1 MSFFYCKNRD
11 IRKNGNIK
19 ENYNNRKN
27 SKDISSC
34 FIWVF
39 ACFLV
44 LFCVGIHHFE
54 TEMEDSKRQEMNIY
68 HVTWSPEKHMDT
80 TEYLDT
86 LEHQH
91 EIESVDGEIT
101 DKGEENKDPSNL
113 NAKYALLMDATNRR
127 VLFEKSGYEQ
137 VPMASTTKIMTLIV
151 ALENGNLND
160 IVTVS
165 KRAACMPDVQLN
177 MNTGEQ
183 YILSDLLYSLMLE
196 SHNDTAVAIAEHIGG
211 SVEGFA
217 AMMNEKAKELGAYN
231 TNFVTPNGLD
241 AEGHCTTAYD
251 LALIASYAIEN
262 ESFLQIVQTPSHT
275 FHEQTKGRSFTVN
288 NKDLFLSSY
297 DGAIGIKTGFTNDA
311 GYCFVGAVDK
321 DNKRF
326 VSVVLACGWPPNKS
340 FKWKDTKKLMD
351 YGVENFHTKEILKVG
366 TTFQQIS
373 VLDCIEN
380 APITPFVNESVELLL
395 NSKENVSF
403 DIKLP
408 THLTAPVKKNETIG
422 EITIYVNDKKYQVL
436 PLYSNENRSKITYQY
451 ILKQIIERYF
461 LVTH

>member
-1 MSFFYCKNRD
+1 MSFFYCKNR
-11 IRKNGNIK
+11 K
-19 ENYNNRKN
+19 NRKIKKD
-27 SKDISSC
+27 SKDTASC
-34 FIWVF
+34 FLLGF
-39 ACFLV
+39 ACFIV
-44 LFCVGIHHFE
+44 LSCVGIRHLE
-54 TEMEDSKRQEMNIY
+54 TRMEDSKRQEMNIY
-68 HVTWSPEKHMDT
+68 HLTWSPDEHMEVA
-80 TEYLDT
+80 EYLDT
-86 LEHQH
+86 MEHNE
-91 EIESVDGEIT
+91 EIESVDGEIKN
-101 DKGEENKDPSNL
+101 KGEENKEPSNL

-137 VPMASTTKIMTLIV
+137 VPMASTTKIMTLLV
-151 ALENGNLND
+151 ALENGDLND

-165 KRAACMPDVQLN
+165 KQAACMPDVQLN

-217 AMMNEKAKELGAYN
+217 AMMNEKAKELGAYH

-262 ESFLQIVQTPSHT
+262 ELFLQIVQTPSHT
-275 FHEQTKGRSFTVN
+275 FHEQTIGRCFTVN
-288 NKDLFLSSY
+288 NKDRFLTSY

-340 FKWKDTKKLMD
+340 FKWKDTTQLMD
-351 YGVENFHTKEILKVG
+351 YGIEQFHSKEILKAG
-366 TTFQQIS
+366 TSFQQIP
-373 VLDCIEN
+373 VLDSIEDE
-380 APITPFVNESVELLL
+380 AITPFVNDSIMLLL
-395 NSKENVSF
+395 KEEEPVSF
-403 DIKLP
+403 DVKLP
-408 THLTAPVKKNETIG
+408 TQLTAPVKKNETIG
-422 EITIYVNDKKYQVL
+422 EIIVYVNDEKYQVL
-436 PLYSNENRSKITYQY
+436 PLYSNDNRSKITYEY
-451 ILKQIIERYF
+451 ILKKIIFQYF
-461 LVTH
+461 LVVQ

>member
-1 MSFFYCKNRD
+1 MSFFYCKNKRNRE
-11 IRKNGNIK
+11 I
-19 ENYNNRKN
+19 RKN
-27 SKDISSC
+27 SKDTS
-34 FIWVF
+34 
-39 ACFLV
+39 ACFLFCFAGFLV
-44 LFCVGIHHFE
+44 LSCVGIQHFE
-54 TEMEDSKRQEMNIY
+54 SRMNASKRQEMNIY
-68 HVTWSPEKHMDT
+68 HLTWSPE
-80 TEYLDT
+80 EYIDAAEQ
-86 LEHQH
+86 LEII
-91 EIESVDGEIT
+91 EYKEAIESVDGEVT
-101 DKGEENKDPSNL
+101 NQGKKDKEPSNL

-165 KRAACMPDVQLN
+165 KQAACMPDVQLN

-217 AMMNEKAKELGAYN
+217 AMMNDKAKELGAYQ

-275 FHEQTKGRSFTVN
+275 FHEQTTGRCFTVN
-288 NKDLFLSSY
+288 NKDRFLTSY

-340 FKWKDTKKLMD
+340 YKWNDTKKLMD
-351 YGVENFHTKEILKVG
+351 YGVEHFHSKEILKSG
-366 TTFQQIS
+366 ISFQPIP
-373 VLDCIEN
+373 VLDSIEN
-380 APITPFVNESVELLL
+380 ENITPFVNESVTLLL
-395 NSKENVSF
+395 KEGEQVSF
-403 DIKLP
+403 DVKLP
-408 THLTAPVKKNETIG
+408 TELTAPVKKYETVG
-422 EITIYVNDKKYQVL
+422 EITVYVNDKKYQVL
-436 PLYSNENRSKITYQY
+436 PLYSNGNRSKITYKY
-451 ILKQIIERYF
+451 ILKQIIFQYF
-461 LVTH
+461 LVVK